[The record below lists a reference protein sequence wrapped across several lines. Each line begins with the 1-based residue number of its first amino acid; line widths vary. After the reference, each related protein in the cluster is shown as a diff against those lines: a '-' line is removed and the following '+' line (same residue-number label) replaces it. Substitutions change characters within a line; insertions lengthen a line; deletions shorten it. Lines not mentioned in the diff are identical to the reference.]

1 MPRQKR
7 TLKATLVCT
16 PSQPTVLHP
25 RLEKKGVGWKDTRSM
40 KWSCVVGK
48 CLCVKRTKDNGDV
61 SKISY
66 LVSSYRLEEGLRTT
80 PSHATD
86 EQPSIVT
93 MLSRVMDAWHL
104 LLYEGVNP

>member
-7 TLKATLVCT
+7 TLKATLVC
-16 PSQPTVLHP
+16 PLLQPPVLHP
-25 RLEKKGVGWKDTRSM
+25 RLEKKGVG
-40 KWSCVVGK
+40 
-48 CLCVKRTKDNGDV
+48 RTKENGDV

-93 MLSRVMDAWHL
+93 MPSRVMDAWHL
-104 LLYEGVNP
+104 LLYEGVNPKMF